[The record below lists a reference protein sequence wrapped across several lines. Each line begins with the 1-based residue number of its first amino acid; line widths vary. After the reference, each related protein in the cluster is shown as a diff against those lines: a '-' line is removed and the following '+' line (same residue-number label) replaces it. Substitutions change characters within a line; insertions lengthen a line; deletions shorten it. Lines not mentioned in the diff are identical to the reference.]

1 MLNIN
6 KFRNK
11 VPKLLNILFYL
22 IIVKFPAA
30 HSGQCFTRNRQV
42 ASPEHSQPH
51 GQEHVTGH
59 YDIEQH
65 QQPQVQELVTATEE
79 EGNITSANYQHETQV
94 LLSHYFP
101 PIWPWF
107 NPSLQITLGV
117 QTGSHPGEASTSQ
130 ITTEQS
136 TPPNQESPID
146 EDLYPPSIPGSPIHG
161 SPSASPHYSS
171 FKSPLRSPPGHV
183 DEGENEVIKMQYIDY
198 YQKKR
203 KSHFKILIS
212 RGDGCTLVKDLNES
226 IYQASYYDPTYIH
239 FNNSVL
245 LKEILLHNK
254 KRTSY
259 NHLQPTIEG
268 YARGVGEYDQKSP
281 SKVMALVLQMAL
293 AVEQYHNFGVHLSI
307 DHSHF
312 FCVEISDNEP
322 CYVKLLPATHSILQ
336 NVHNEGQI
344 FYLTESRGFDTYKS
358 LEYKK
363 PNDEGKY
370 EVSRASDVYSLCLL
384 ALEFTL
390 RSDGQHLRV
399 NDSFRNVSSE
409 QLLAKGH
416 TAILYKIF
424 KINPIYA
431 NDQAETENWNHL
443 IYTFSC
449 CLVDTENRPTIHDV
463 VTQLGH
469 QSTL

>member
-1 MLNIN
+1 M
-6 KFRNK
+6 
-11 VPKLLNILFYL
+11 
-22 IIVKFPAA
+22 
-30 HSGQCFTRNRQV
+30 
-42 ASPEHSQPH
+42 E
-51 GQEHVTGH
+51 
-59 YDIEQH
+59 
-65 QQPQVQELVTATEE
+65 
-79 EGNITSANYQHETQV
+79 
-94 LLSHYFP
+94 
-101 PIWPWF
+101 
-107 NPSLQITLGV
+107 
-117 QTGSHPGEASTSQ
+117 
-130 ITTEQS
+130 
-136 TPPNQESPID
+136 
-146 EDLYPPSIPGSPIHG
+146 
-161 SPSASPHYSS
+161 
-171 FKSPLRSPPGHV
+171 
-183 DEGENEVIKMQYIDY
+183 
-198 YQKKR
+198 
-203 KSHFKILIS
+203 
-212 RGDGCTLVKDLNES
+212 
-226 IYQASYYDPTYIH
+226 
-239 FNNSVL
+239 
-245 LKEILLHNK
+245 
-254 KRTSY
+254 
-259 NHLQPTIEG
+259 
-268 YARGVGEYDQKSP
+268 KSP

-312 FCVEISDNEP
+312 FCVKISDNEP

-449 CLVDTENRPTIHDV
+449 CLVDTKNRPTIHDV